1 MSCIVARRCTEV
13 LPSDAVRYSDARSRP
28 LSAFRAASAYVL
40 LGDPGSGKSTSF
52 GAECDAL
59 GEEACL
65 ITARDFL
72 ALDPKV
78 HPEWLAKTLFIDG
91 LDEVR
96 AGGGDARTPLD
107 AMRLRLDTLGRP
119 RFRLSC
125 READWLGTNDRANL
139 STVSRGGDLTVLRLD
154 PLAEDDI
161 ERILNARAGIDQVRS
176 FMAMAKEKG
185 VAGFLDNP
193 QCLIMLADVVT
204 SGGGWPESRLQLFE
218 QACRLA
224 LHEQN
229 EEHRAAGRASAAET
243 TPEDHLLDAAGRL
256 CAVLLVS
263 GAAGCA
269 TVPGRE
275 DADHPD
281 LGRCRREYREQCR
294 QAVST
299 KLFKAAAEGRCRPV
313 HRHVAEFLAGRYLA
327 RRIDGEGRNGRRG
340 RQGIPARRV
349 VSLMTGHDGG
359 VVTALR
365 GLSAWVAACSRNA
378 RTELI
383 ERDAIG
389 VTLYGDASRFSA
401 GEKVELLKSLAADSG
416 KLEEHLREAVLNPT
430 RSISAAG
437 TLVAPETEQALRGIL
452 LDPRREDGQQTFV
465 MFVLHALQ
473 HGAGLPGL
481 TDALFQVVRDQD
493 RWPGVQRRALDAL
506 LHGGR
511 GDEEFIASLKG
522 LLKEVHAGDISDPDD
537 HLLGTLLTEL
547 YPGHLS
553 PSDVWLHLTDS
564 ASDSLGWHYSFW
576 VSHLVDN
583 CPEAELAEHLDVLV
597 ARQQELRSALESRS
611 LQDVPGALLAR
622 GLEAYGD
629 DIETRRRY
637 DWLGLASRANPGGD
651 AIARVRTWLTR
662 HPDTQKAI
670 LLEGLERASRLDD
683 EFRRCSGESER
694 RRYGADL
701 PPDFGSWCMEQA
713 VAWVD
718 KDLRVAEYFL
728 QRARNSA
735 RRGAG
740 VPGPSLEVLERRAR
754 EHVVLNAVWR
764 AISDDEA
771 KNRQEMERLGREHRR
786 YGDAEEQRHR
796 TWLDWV
802 RSNAAALRENRG
814 APGLL
819 HQLATAYFGYLVG
832 AEGADPRTR
841 LKRIL
846 RDDGDLEDAALCGL
860 RGAIRRD
867 DLPDTAEIVRLRDEN
882 REHSLG
888 WPVLASLSEI
898 YEAEPGKLD
907 ELSRNQ
913 LQTALAFYFCARGA
927 AEPPWY
933 RWAIRSCPRVVSDV
947 LVRVAKRPLRRG
959 DEPVDGVRGV
969 VHRADHVEVARY
981 AALPLLQ
988 ASAVRGKAGSRDLH
1002 GLLWA
1007 ALRYSE
1013 REPLLALIEQK
1024 LSRTSMNVAQ
1034 RVSWLAAGL
1043 VSAPEDYIDPLESYV
1058 GSDES
1063 RAERVSNFFDAG
1075 AAPPTAVEKWKG
1087 KTFFAPVSDESHR
1100 VSAASFWTERLGVN
1114 VVCRLVRLMGR
1125 AGASHAGFGHLIQAL
1140 AVLPNAEAGVALE
1153 ALASDPSLSRWRAEL
1168 IRARDDQL
1176 VVRRDA
1182 AYRHPD
1188 VEQVCATLDDGP
1200 PANPADLAA
1209 LVVDR
1214 LDEIA
1219 VRVRNDNANGW
1230 RPFWNEDE
1238 HRHPDTPKH
1247 EESCRDALLAE
1258 LRRWLPDEVEAEK
1271 EVHYANDKRVD
1282 IRISCRDF
1290 QIPVEIKKNSYPKN
1304 SYPKLWSALRDQLI
1318 AQYTRDPGTDGY
1330 GIYLVLWFREVE
1342 GQRTPPPPSGVRPD
1356 GPKALRARLEQTLTP
1371 EEARKISVC
1380 VIDVSAPDAKPQ

>member
-1 MSCIVARRCTEV
+1 MTAQVARTCTEIPEDERQHRRIKDSRA
-13 LPSDAVRYSDARSRP
+13 LASFRSV
-28 LSAFRAASAYVL
+28 SAYVL
-40 LGDPGSGKSTSF
+40 LGDPGSGKTTSF
-52 GAECDAL
+52 ETERDAL
-59 GEEACL
+59 GAEACL
-65 ITARDFL
+65 VTARDFL
-72 ALDPKV
+72 ALETDA
-78 HPEWLAKTLFIDG
+78 HPEWHGKTLFIDG

-96 AGGGDARTPLD
+96 AGGGDARTLLD
-107 AMRLRLDTLGRP
+107 AVRGRLEALRRP

-125 READWLGTNDRANL
+125 READWLGTNDRINL
-139 STVSRGGDLTVLRLD
+139 AKVSPDADLTVLRLD
-154 PLAEDDI
+154 PLADDGV
-161 ERILNARAGIDQVRS
+161 EGILNAHSDIEDVRS
-176 FMAMAKEKG
+176 FVMQAREQG
-185 VAGFLDNP
+185 VGGFLANP
-193 QCLIMLADVVT
+193 QSLIMLAAVVT
-204 SGGGWPESRLQLFE
+204 SGGGWPASRLQLFD

-224 LHEQN
+224 LCERN

-243 TPEDHLLDAAGRL
+243 TPEDDLLDAAGRL

-269 TVPGRE
+269 TVAGR
-275 DADHPD
+275 DDPDHPD
-281 LGRCRREYREQCR
+281 LGRCGQAYREQCR
-294 QAVST
+294 QAAST

-327 RRIDGEGRNGRRG
+327 RRIDGQGRNGRGG
-340 RQGIPARRV
+340 RHGIPPRRV
-349 VSLMTGHDGG
+349 IALMTGYDGG

-365 GLSAWVAACSRNA
+365 GLSAWIAACSRNA
-378 RTELI
+378 RTELV

-389 VTLYGDASRFSA
+389 VTLYGDASTFSA
-401 GEKVELLKSLAADSG
+401 GEKVELLKSLAAESG
-416 KLEEHLREAVLNPT
+416 KLVEHLREAALNPT

-465 MFVLHALQ
+465 LFVLHALQ

-481 TDALFQVVRDQD
+481 TDTLFQVVRDQD

-511 GDEEFIASLKG
+511 RDEEFIASLKG

-564 ASDSLGWHYSFW
+564 ASDSPGWHYSFW
-576 VSHLVDN
+576 VSHLVDK
-583 CPEAELAEHLDVLV
+583 CPKAELAEHLDVLV

-611 LQDVPGALLAR
+611 LQDVPSALLAR
-622 GLEAYGD
+622 GLELYGD
-629 DIETRRRY
+629 DIETRRQY
-637 DWLGLASRANPGGD
+637 DWLGLALRANPGG
-651 AIARVRTWLTR
+651 AATARVRTWLTR

-670 LLEGLERASRLDD
+670 LLEGLERASRLGDD
-683 EFRRCSGESER
+683 EFSRCSGESER
-694 RRYGADL
+694 RRYGAEL
-701 PPDFGSWCMEQA
+701 PSDFGSWCMEQA
-713 VAWVD
+713 VAWAGRD
-718 KDLRVAEYFL
+718 RRVAEYFL

-735 RRGAG
+735 RGGAG
-740 VPGPSLEVLERRAR
+740 VHRPSLEILERRAR
-754 EHVVLNAVWR
+754 EHVVLNAVWSS
-764 AISDDEA
+764 ISDDEA
-771 KNRQEMERLGREHRR
+771 KNRQEMERLEREHRR
-786 YGDAEEQRHR
+786 YGDAEEQRHQA
-796 TWLDWV
+796 WLDWV

-907 ELSRNQ
+907 ELSRNR

-947 LVRVAKRPLRRG
+947 LVQVAKRPLRRG
-959 DEPVDGVRGV
+959 DEAVYGVRGV
-969 VHRADHVEVARY
+969 AHRVDHVEVARY
-981 AALPLLQ
+981 AALPLLR
-988 ASAVRGKAGSRDLH
+988 ASAVRGKAGNRDLH

-1043 VSAPEDYIDPLESYV
+1043 VAAPEDYIEPLESYV

-1075 AAPPTAVEKWKG
+1075 AAPPTDVEKWKG
-1087 KTFFAPVSDESHR
+1087 KTFFAQASDESHR
-1100 VSAASFWTERLGVN
+1100 VSVASFWAERLGMDAVY
-1114 VVCRLVRLMGR
+1114 RLVRLMGR
-1125 AGASHAGFGHLIQAL
+1125 AGSSHASFGYLLQAL
-1140 AVLPNAEAGVALE
+1140 AVLPDEEAGVVLQALV
-1153 ALASDPSLSRWRAEL
+1153 SDPALSRWRNEL
-1168 IRARDDQL
+1168 IQARDDQR

-1188 VEQVCATLDDGP
+1188 VQQICQTLDGGA

-1209 LVVDR
+1209 LVTDR
-1214 LDEIA
+1214 LGELAD
-1219 VRVRNDNANGW
+1219 RVRNGNTDDW
-1230 RPFWNEDE
+1230 RQYWNED
-1238 HRHPDTPKH
+1238 RHGRPRKPKH
-1247 EESCRDALLAE
+1247 EESCRDALLSD
-1258 LRRWLPDEVEAEK
+1258 LRQCLPDEVDAQPEGQC
-1271 EVHYANDKRVD
+1271 ANDKRAD
-1282 IRISCRDF
+1282 IRISCRDS
-1290 QIPVEIKKNSYPKN
+1290 QIPVEIKKNSHL
-1304 SYPKLWSALRDQLI
+1304 KLWSALRDQLM
-1318 AQYTRDPGTDGY
+1318 ARYARDPATDGY
-1330 GIYLVLWFREVE
+1330 GIYLVLWFGEIDLH
-1342 GQRTPPPPSGVRPD
+1342 RTQSPPSGGRPD
-1356 GPKALRARLEQTLTP
+1356 GPEALKARLEETLTP
-1371 EEARKISVC
+1371 EEARKIAVC

>member
-1 MSCIVARRCTEV
+1 MSCIVPRTCTTV
-13 LPSDAVRYSDARSRP
+13 PPDDARQRKKALSRP
-28 LSAFRAASAYVL
+28 LADFRPAPAYVL

-52 GAECDAL
+52 EAESDAL
-59 GEEACL
+59 GDEACPV
-65 ITARDFL
+65 TARDFL
-72 ALDPKV
+72 ALNPDA
-78 HPEWLAKTLFIDG
+78 HPEWQGRTLFIDG

-96 AGGGDARTPLD
+96 AGGGDARTPFDALRRRLD
-107 AMRLRLDTLGRP
+107 ALGRP

-125 READWLGTNDRANL
+125 READWLGTNDRINL
-139 STVSRGGDLTVLRLD
+139 AKVSPDADLTVLRLD

-161 ERILNARAGIDQVRS
+161 ERILNARSGIDDVRS
-176 FMAMAKEKG
+176 FMATAKEKG

-193 QCLIMLADVVT
+193 QSLTMLADVVT
-204 SGGGWPESRLQLFE
+204 SGGGWPEGRLQLFE

-224 LHEQN
+224 LREHS
-229 EEHRAAGRASAAET
+229 EEHRAAGSASAAET
-243 TPEDHLLDAAGRL
+243 TPEDDLLDAAGRL
-256 CAVLLVS
+256 FAVLLVS

-269 TVPGRE
+269 TVPGRD
-275 DADHPD
+275 DADYPD
-281 LGRCRREYREQCR
+281 LSRSAREYPVQGR
-294 QAVST
+294 QVLCT
-299 KLFKAAAEGRCRPV
+299 KLFTAVAEGRFRPV

-327 RRIDGEGRNGRRG
+327 RRIDGQGRNGRGG
-340 RQGIPARRV
+340 RHGISPRRV
-349 VSLMTGHDGG
+349 IALMTGYDGE
-359 VVTALR
+359 VVTALG
-365 GLSAWVAACSRNA
+365 GLSAWIAACSRNA
-378 RTELI
+378 RTELV

-401 GEKVELLKSLAADSG
+401 GEKVELLKSLAAEGG
-416 KLEEHLREAVLNPT
+416 KLEEHLREAALNPT
-430 RSISAAG
+430 RSLSAAG

-465 MFVLHALQ
+465 LFVLHALQ
-473 HGAGLPGL
+473 HGAGFPGL

-511 GDEEFIASLKG
+511 GDKEFIASLKG

-583 CPEAELAEHLDVLV
+583 CPKVELAEHLDVLV
-597 ARQQELRSALESRS
+597 ARQQELRSALESRG

-622 GLEAYGD
+622 GLELYGD
-629 DIETRRRY
+629 DIETRRQY
-637 DWLGLASRANPGGD
+637 DWLGLALRANPGG
-651 AIARVRTWLTR
+651 AATARVRTWLTR

-683 EFRRCSGESER
+683 DEFSRCSGESER

-701 PPDFGSWCMEQA
+701 PSDFGSWCMEQA
-713 VAWVD
+713 VAWVGRNR
-718 KDLRVAEYFL
+718 RVAEYFL
-728 QRARNSA
+728 QRVRNSA
-735 RRGAG
+735 RGGAG
-740 VPGPSLEVLERRAR
+740 VHRPEILERRAR
-754 EHVVLNAVWR
+754 EHVVLNAIWR
-764 AISDDEA
+764 SISDDEA
-771 KNRQEMERLGREHRR
+771 KNRQEMERLTREHRR
-786 YGDAEEQRHR
+786 YGDAEEQRHQ

-819 HQLATAYFGYLVG
+819 HQLATAYFGHLVG

-846 RDDGDLEDAALCGL
+846 RDDGDLEYAALCGL

-898 YEAEPGKLD
+898 YGAEPGKLD
-907 ELSRNQ
+907 GLSRNQ
-913 LQTALAFYFCARGA
+913 LQTALAFYFCARGGM

-933 RWAIRSCPRVVSDV
+933 GWAIRSCPRVVSHV
-947 LVRVAKRPLRRG
+947 LVRVAKRTLRRG
-959 DEPVDGVRGV
+959 DEPVNGVRGV
-969 VHRADHVEVARY
+969 AYRVDHVEVARY
-981 AALPLLQ
+981 AALPLLR
-988 ASAVRGKAGSRDLH
+988 ASAVRGEAGYRDLH

-1043 VSAPEDYIDPLESYV
+1043 VSAPEHYIEPLESCV
-1058 GSDES
+1058 GSDER
-1063 RAERVSNFFDAG
+1063 RAERVSKFFDAG
-1075 AAPPTAVEKWKG
+1075 VAPPTGVEKWKG
-1087 KTFFAPVSDESHR
+1087 RTFFAPASHESHR
-1100 VSAASFWTERLGVN
+1100 VSVACFWAERLGVD
-1114 VVCRLVRLMGR
+1114 VVHRLVRLMGR
-1125 AGASHAGFGHLIQAL
+1125 AGSSHASFGYLIEAL
-1140 AVLPNAEAGVALE
+1140 AVLPNEEAGVVLQALV
-1153 ALASDPSLSRWRAEL
+1153 SDPALFRWRNEL
-1168 IRARDDQL
+1168 LQARDGQR

-1182 AYRHPD
+1182 AYRHPS
-1188 VEQVCATLDDGP
+1188 VEQIWQTLDGGA

-1209 LVVDR
+1209 LVMDR
-1214 LDEIA
+1214 FGELA
-1219 VRVRNDNANGW
+1219 GRLRNGNTDDW
-1230 RPFWNEDE
+1230 RQYWNED
-1238 HRHPDTPKH
+1238 RHGRPREPKH
-1247 EESCRDALLAE
+1247 EESCRDALLSD
-1258 LRRWLPDEVEAEK
+1258 LQQCLPDDVEAQPEG
-1271 EVHYANDKRVD
+1271 HYANDKRAD

-1290 QIPVEIKKNSYPKN
+1290 QIPVEIKKNSH
-1304 SYPKLWSALRDQLI
+1304 PKLWSAMRDQLMV
-1318 AQYTRDPGTDGY
+1318 QYTRDPATDGY
-1330 GIYLVLWFREVE
+1330 GIYLVLWFGEID
-1342 GQRTPPPPSGVRPD
+1342 GHRTPPPPSGVRPD
-1356 GPKALRARLEQTLTP
+1356 NPEALKARLEEALTP

-1380 VIDVSAPDAKPQ
+1380 VIDVSAPSAKPK